1 MARRKQTKWLKPEGS
16 RYRLPDYYY
25 DPTKV
30 YDWAGDPDSVRSA
43 KDEYIRL
50 RKTAM
55 QRLRSIKKA
64 GFAWTD
70 GYKTF
75 EEYLR
80 PASKLTTPADLAV
93 GLQNLVEFFETPQK
107 TTIRGIRENINKH
120 IEAFKA
126 RGIDFISTN
135 EDFHL
140 FTEFLNMRIQLGLAE
155 MYDSEQIIDLF
166 REMKEGGIDPE
177 IIKANFEK
185 FLASTAGK
193 QMRHEWDNVQDEIK
207 DRNYKRL
214 RNKGRPEPGRYD
226 AEVQAKNEIKRRR
239 AKKRNARPA
248 GYHETGTVQKRKE
261 AQRQKRREA
270 YQRRK
275 AKSGNT

>member
-1 MARRKQTKWLKPEGS
+1 MSRRKQTKWLKPEGS

-30 YDWAGDPDSVRSA
+30 YDWAGNPDAVRSA

-75 EEYLR
+75 DEYLR
-80 PASKLTTPADLAV
+80 PVSKLTTPSDLAV
-93 GLQNLVEFFETPQK
+93 GLQNLVEFFEKPQK
-107 TTIRGIRENINKH
+107 TTITGIRENIKKH
-120 IEAFKA
+120 IEAFRA

-140 FTEFLNMRIQLGLAE
+140 FTEFLNMRIQMGLAE
-155 MYDSEQIIDLF
+155 MYDSEQIIDLI
-166 REMKEGGIDPE
+166 RDMKELNIDPDT
-177 IIKANFEK
+177 IKANFAE
-185 FLASTAGK
+185 FLKSSAGGTLRNEYREAANDGVKKDSRRKRNPVSKSGETSGK
-193 QMRHEWDNVQDEIK
+193 Q
-207 DRNYKRL
+207 
-214 RNKGRPEPGRYD
+214 GRT
-226 AEVQAKNEIKRRR
+226 
-239 AKKRNARPA
+239 KK
-248 GYHETGTVQKRKE
+248 TKRK
-261 AQRQKRREA
+261 K
-270 YQRRK
+270 
-275 AKSGNT
+275 

>member
-30 YDWAGDPDSVRSA
+30 YDWAGDPEAVRTA
-43 KDEYIRL
+43 KNEYTRL

-64 GFAWTD
+64 GFAWTE

-93 GLQNLVEFFETPQK
+93 GLQNLVEFFEKPQK
-107 TTIRGIRENINKH
+107 TTIRGIRKSINRQ

-140 FTEFLNMRIQLGLAE
+140 FTEFLQMRIQLGLAE

-166 REMKEGGIDPE
+166 RDMKDLNIDPDK
-177 IIKANFEK
+177 IKANFEE
-185 FLASTAGK
+185 FLSSSAGG
-193 QMRHEWDNVQDEIK
+193 
-207 DRNYKRL
+207 RL
-214 RNKGRPEPGRYD
+214 RSEYRE
-226 AEVQAKNEIKRRR
+226 AAKDGVEKNSRRKRSTVSESGNASKSQERTKTTKRR
-239 AKKRNARPA
+239 KK
-248 GYHETGTVQKRKE
+248 Q
-261 AQRQKRREA
+261 
-270 YQRRK
+270 
-275 AKSGNT
+275 S

>member
-25 DPTKV
+25 DPSKV
-30 YDWAGDPDSVRSA
+30 YDWAGDPDAFRSA

-75 EEYLR
+75 YEYLR

-107 TTIRGIRENINKH
+107 TTIRGIRENINKR
-120 IEAFKA
+120 IEAFQA
-126 RGIDFISTN
+126 RGIDFIRTN

-140 FTEFLNMRIQLGLAE
+140 FTEFLNLRIQLGLAE
-155 MYDSEQIIDLF
+155 MYDSEQIIDLI
-166 REMKEGGIDPE
+166 RDMKDLNIDPE
-177 IIKANFEK
+177 KIKANFAE
-185 FLASTAGK
+185 FLKSSAGGTLRKEYREAAEDGVKKNNRRKRAPVSTSGKTSGK
-193 QMRHEWDNVQDEIK
+193 Q
-207 DRNYKRL
+207 
-214 RNKGRPEPGRYD
+214 GGT
-226 AEVQAKNEIKRRR
+226 
-239 AKKRNARPA
+239 KK
-248 GYHETGTVQKRKE
+248 TKRK
-261 AQRQKRREA
+261 K
-270 YQRRK
+270 
-275 AKSGNT
+275 

>member
-1 MARRKQTKWLKPEGS
+1 MSRRKQTKWLKPEGS

-30 YDWAGDPDSVRSA
+30 YDWAGDPDSIRTA

-64 GFAWTD
+64 GFAWTE

-75 EEYLR
+75 DEYLR

-107 TTIRGIRENINKH
+107 TTITGIRKNINRH
-120 IEAFKA
+120 IDAFKA

-140 FTEFLNMRIQLGLAE
+140 FTEFLQMRIQLGLAE

-177 IIKANFEK
+177 IIKANFEE

-207 DRNYKRL
+207 DRNYKKL
-214 RNKGRPEPGRYD
+214 KNKGRPQPGKYD
-226 AEVQAKNEIKRRR
+226 VEVQTENEIKRRR
-239 AKKRNARPA
+239 ARKRNPRSA
-248 GYHETGTVQKRKE
+248 GWYETNTVQKRKE
-261 AQRQKRREA
+261 AQKQRRRELA
-270 YQRRK
+270 AKRK
-275 AKSGNT
+275 KQS

>member
-25 DPTKV
+25 DPSKV

-80 PASKLTTPADLAV
+80 PASKLTNPADLAV
-93 GLQNLVEFFETPQK
+93 GLQNIVEFFETPQK

-155 MYDSEQIIDLF
+155 MYDSEQIIDLI
-166 REMKEGGIDPE
+166 RDMKELNIDPE
-177 IIKANFEK
+177 KVKANFAE
-185 FLASTAGK
+185 FLKSSAGGTLRKEYREAAKDGVKKNNRRKRAPVSTSGKTSGK
-193 QMRHEWDNVQDEIK
+193 QG
-207 DRNYKRL
+207 
-214 RNKGRPEPGRYD
+214 GR
-226 AEVQAKNEIKRRR
+226 KKTKRR
-239 AKKRNARPA
+239 K
-248 GYHETGTVQKRKE
+248 
-261 AQRQKRREA
+261 
-270 YQRRK
+270 
-275 AKSGNT
+275 

>member
-25 DPTKV
+25 DPSKV
-30 YDWAGDPDSVRSA
+30 YDWAGDPDAVRSA

-80 PASKLTTPADLAV
+80 PASKLTNPADLAV
-93 GLQNLVEFFETPQK
+93 GLQNLVEFFEKPQK

-120 IEAFKA
+120 IEVFQA

-140 FTEFLNMRIQLGLAE
+140 FIEFLNMRIQQGLAE
-155 MYDSEQIIDLF
+155 MYDSEQIIDLI
-166 REMKEGGIDPE
+166 RDMKELNIDPE
-177 IIKANFEK
+177 KVKANFAEFLKSSAGGTLRKEYREASKDGVEK
-185 FLASTAGK
+185 NSRRKRAPVSASGETSGK
-193 QMRHEWDNVQDEIK
+193 
-207 DRNYKRL
+207 
-214 RNKGRPEPGRYD
+214 KGGT
-226 AEVQAKNEIKRRR
+226 
-239 AKKRNARPA
+239 KK
-248 GYHETGTVQKRKE
+248 TKRK
-261 AQRQKRREA
+261 K
-270 YQRRK
+270 
-275 AKSGNT
+275 

>member
-1 MARRKQTKWLKPEGS
+1 MTRRKQTKWLKPEGS

-25 DPTKV
+25 DPSKV
-30 YDWAGDPDSVRSA
+30 YDWAGDPDAVRSA

-55 QRLRSIKKA
+55 QRLQRIKKA

-80 PASKLTTPADLAV
+80 PASKLTNTADLAV

-120 IEAFKA
+120 IEAFRA

-155 MYDSEQIIDLF
+155 MYDSEQIIDLI
-166 REMKEGGIDPE
+166 RDMKELNIDPE
-177 IIKANFEK
+177 KIKANFAE
-185 FLASTAGK
+185 FLKSSAGGTLRKEYREAANNGFKKNSRRKSNPVYKSGETSGK
-193 QMRHEWDNVQDEIK
+193 Q
-207 DRNYKRL
+207 
-214 RNKGRPEPGRYD
+214 GGT
-226 AEVQAKNEIKRRR
+226 
-239 AKKRNARPA
+239 KK
-248 GYHETGTVQKRKE
+248 TKRK
-261 AQRQKRREA
+261 K
-270 YQRRK
+270 
-275 AKSGNT
+275 

>member
-1 MARRKQTKWLKPEGS
+1 MARRKQTKWLKPDGS

-25 DPTKV
+25 DPSKV

-70 GYKTF
+70 SYKTF

-80 PASKLTTPADLAV
+80 PASKLTNPADLAV
-93 GLQNLVEFFETPQK
+93 GLQNLIEFFETPKK

-135 EDFHL
+135 EDFHI
-140 FTEFLNMRIQLGLAE
+140 FTEFLNMRIQQGLAE
-155 MYDSEQIIDLF
+155 MYDSEQIIDLI
-166 REMKEGGIDPE
+166 RDMKELNIDPE
-177 IIKANFEK
+177 KIKANFAE
-185 FLASTAGK
+185 FLKSSAGGTLREEYREAAEDGVKKDNRRKRAHVSTSGKTSGK
-193 QMRHEWDNVQDEIK
+193 Q
-207 DRNYKRL
+207 
-214 RNKGRPEPGRYD
+214 GG
-226 AEVQAKNEIKRRR
+226 
-239 AKKRNARPA
+239 KKK
-248 GYHETGTVQKRKE
+248 TKRK
-261 AQRQKRREA
+261 K
-270 YQRRK
+270 
-275 AKSGNT
+275 

>member
-25 DPTKV
+25 DPSKV
-30 YDWAGDPDSVRSA
+30 YDWAGDLEAVRSA

-75 EEYLR
+75 DEYLR
-80 PASKLTTPADLAV
+80 PASKLTNPADLAV
-93 GLQNLVEFFETPQK
+93 GLQNLVEFFEKPQK

-120 IEAFKA
+120 IEAFQA
-126 RGIDFISTN
+126 RGIDFINTN

-140 FTEFLNMRIQLGLAE
+140 FTEFLNMRIQQGLAE
-155 MYDSEQIIDLF
+155 MYDSEQIIDLI
-166 REMKEGGIDPE
+166 RDMKELNIDQE
-177 IIKANFEK
+177 KIKANFAE
-185 FLASTAGK
+185 FLKSSAGGTLRK
-193 QMRHEWDNVQDEIK
+193 EYREAANDGVKKNS
-207 DRNYKRL
+207 RRKRTSVSKSGETSGK
-214 RNKGRPEPGRYD
+214 KGGT
-226 AEVQAKNEIKRRR
+226 
-239 AKKRNARPA
+239 KK
-248 GYHETGTVQKRKE
+248 TKRK
-261 AQRQKRREA
+261 K
-270 YQRRK
+270 
-275 AKSGNT
+275 

>member
-1 MARRKQTKWLKPEGS
+1 MARRKQTKWLKPDGS

-25 DPTKV
+25 DPSKV

-80 PASKLTTPADLAV
+80 PASKLTNPADLAV
-93 GLQNLVEFFETPQK
+93 GLQNLVEFFEKPQK

-120 IEAFKA
+120 IEAFQA

-140 FTEFLNMRIQLGLAE
+140 FIEFLNMRIQLGLAE
-155 MYDSEQIIDLF
+155 MYDSEQIIDII
-166 REMKEGGIDPE
+166 RDMKELNIDPE
-177 IIKANFEK
+177 KVKANFEE
-185 FLASTAGK
+185 FLKSSAGGTLQKEYREATTDGVEKNRRRKRTPVSASGETSGK
-193 QMRHEWDNVQDEIK
+193 Q
-207 DRNYKRL
+207 
-214 RNKGRPEPGRYD
+214 GGT
-226 AEVQAKNEIKRRR
+226 
-239 AKKRNARPA
+239 KK
-248 GYHETGTVQKRKE
+248 TKRK
-261 AQRQKRREA
+261 K
-270 YQRRK
+270 
-275 AKSGNT
+275 

>member
-25 DPTKV
+25 DPSKV
-30 YDWAGDPDSVRSA
+30 YDWAGDPEAVRSA

-93 GLQNLVEFFETPQK
+93 GLQNLVEFFEKPQK

-120 IEAFKA
+120 IEAFQA
-126 RGIDFISTN
+126 RGIDFIRTN

-140 FTEFLNMRIQLGLAE
+140 FKEFLNMRIQLGLAK
-155 MYDSEQIIDLF
+155 MYDSEQIIDLI
-166 REMKEGGIDPE
+166 RDMKELNIDPE
-177 IIKANFEK
+177 KVKANFAE
-185 FLASTAGK
+185 FLKSSAGGTLRKEYREAAKDGVKKNSRRKRTSISASGETYGK
-193 QMRHEWDNVQDEIK
+193 Q
-207 DRNYKRL
+207 
-214 RNKGRPEPGRYD
+214 GGT
-226 AEVQAKNEIKRRR
+226 
-239 AKKRNARPA
+239 KKTN
-248 GYHETGTVQKRKE
+248 RK
-261 AQRQKRREA
+261 K
-270 YQRRK
+270 
-275 AKSGNT
+275 

>member
-25 DPTKV
+25 DPSKV
-30 YDWAGDPDSVRSA
+30 YDWAGDPEAVRSA

-80 PASKLTTPADLAV
+80 AASKLTNPADLAV
-93 GLQNLVEFFETPQK
+93 GLQNLVEFVENPQK
-107 TTIRGIRENINKH
+107 TTIRGIQENINKH

-155 MYDSEQIIDLF
+155 MYDSEQISDLILD
-166 REMKEGGIDPE
+166 MKELNIGPE
-177 IIKANFEK
+177 TVKANFAEFLKSSAGGTLRKEYREAVKNGVEK
-185 FLASTAGK
+185 NSRRKRTSISERGETSRK
-193 QMRHEWDNVQDEIK
+193 Q
-207 DRNYKRL
+207 
-214 RNKGRPEPGRYD
+214 GGT
-226 AEVQAKNEIKRRR
+226 
-239 AKKRNARPA
+239 KK
-248 GYHETGTVQKRKE
+248 TKRK
-261 AQRQKRREA
+261 K
-270 YQRRK
+270 
-275 AKSGNT
+275 

>member
-1 MARRKQTKWLKPEGS
+1 MARRKQTKWLTPEGS

-25 DPTKV
+25 DPSKV
-30 YDWAGDPDSVRSA
+30 YDWAGDPDAVRSA

-80 PASKLTTPADLAV
+80 PASKLTNPADLAV
-93 GLQNLVEFFETPQK
+93 GLQNLVEFFEKPQK
-107 TTIRGIRENINKH
+107 TTTRGIRENINKH
-120 IEAFKA
+120 IEAFQA

-155 MYDSEQIIDLF
+155 MYDSEQIIDLI
-166 REMKEGGIDPE
+166 RDMKELNIDPE
-177 IIKANFEK
+177 KIKANFEE
-185 FLASTAGK
+185 FLKSSAGGTLRKEYREAANDGVKKNSRRKSNPVSTSGETSGK
-193 QMRHEWDNVQDEIK
+193 Q
-207 DRNYKRL
+207 
-214 RNKGRPEPGRYD
+214 GRT
-226 AEVQAKNEIKRRR
+226 
-239 AKKRNARPA
+239 KK
-248 GYHETGTVQKRKE
+248 TKRK
-261 AQRQKRREA
+261 K
-270 YQRRK
+270 
-275 AKSGNT
+275 

>member
-1 MARRKQTKWLKPEGS
+1 MARRNKTKWLKPEGS

-25 DPTKV
+25 DPSKV
-30 YDWAGDPDSVRSA
+30 YDWAGDPDAVRSA

-75 EEYLR
+75 DEYLR

-93 GLQNLVEFFETPQK
+93 GLQNLVEFFEKPQK

-120 IEAFKA
+120 IEAFQA

-155 MYDSEQIIDLF
+155 MYDSEQVIDLF

-177 IIKANFEK
+177 VIKANFEK

-193 QMRHEWDNVQDEIK
+193 QMRHEWDNV
-207 DRNYKRL
+207 
-214 RNKGRPEPGRYD
+214 
-226 AEVQAKNEIKRRR
+226 
-239 AKKRNARPA
+239 
-248 GYHETGTVQKRKE
+248 
-261 AQRQKRREA
+261 
-270 YQRRK
+270 
-275 AKSGNT
+275 

>member
-1 MARRKQTKWLKPEGS
+1 MSRRKQTKWLKPEGS

-30 YDWAGDPDSVRSA
+30 YDWAGNPDAVRSA

-75 EEYLR
+75 DVYLR
-80 PASKLTTPADLAV
+80 PVSKLITPADIAV
-93 GLQNLVEFFETPQK
+93 GLQNLVEFFEKPQK
-107 TTIRGIRENINKH
+107 TTITGIRESIKKH
-120 IEAFKA
+120 IEAFRA

-140 FTEFLNMRIQLGLAE
+140 FTEFLQLRIQMGLAE
-155 MYDSEQIIDLF
+155 MYDSEQIIDLV
-166 REMKEGGIDPE
+166 KDVKDLNIDPE
-177 IIKANFEK
+177 TIKANFAEYLK
-185 FLASTAGK
+185 SSAGGTLRKEYREAANDGVKKSNRRKRNTVSKSGETSGK
-193 QMRHEWDNVQDEIK
+193 Q
-207 DRNYKRL
+207 
-214 RNKGRPEPGRYD
+214 GRT
-226 AEVQAKNEIKRRR
+226 
-239 AKKRNARPA
+239 KK
-248 GYHETGTVQKRKE
+248 TKRK
-261 AQRQKRREA
+261 K
-270 YQRRK
+270 
-275 AKSGNT
+275 

>member
-1 MARRKQTKWLKPEGS
+1 MASRKQTKWLKPEGS

-25 DPTKV
+25 DPSKV
-30 YDWAGDPDSVRSA
+30 YDWAGDPDAVRSA

-80 PASKLTTPADLAV
+80 PASKLTNPADLAV
-93 GLQNLVEFFETPQK
+93 GLQNLVEFFEKPQK

-120 IEAFKA
+120 IEAFRE

-140 FTEFLNMRIQLGLAE
+140 FTEFLTMRIQLGLAE
-155 MYDSEQIIDLF
+155 MYDSEQIIDLI
-166 REMKEGGIDPE
+166 RDMKELNIDPE
-177 IIKANFEK
+177 KIKANFEK
-185 FLASTAGK
+185 FLKSSAGGTLRKEYREAANDGVKKNSRRKSNPVSTSGETSGK
-193 QMRHEWDNVQDEIK
+193 Q
-207 DRNYKRL
+207 
-214 RNKGRPEPGRYD
+214 GRT
-226 AEVQAKNEIKRRR
+226 
-239 AKKRNARPA
+239 KK
-248 GYHETGTVQKRKE
+248 TKRK
-261 AQRQKRREA
+261 K
-270 YQRRK
+270 
-275 AKSGNT
+275 

>member
-1 MARRKQTKWLKPEGS
+1 MARRKQTKWLTPEGS

-25 DPTKV
+25 DPSKV
-30 YDWAGDPDSVRSA
+30 YDWAGDPDAVRLA

-75 EEYLR
+75 DEYLR

-93 GLQNLVEFFETPQK
+93 GLQNLVEFFENPQK
-107 TTIRGIRENINKH
+107 TTIRGIRENINNH
-120 IEAFKA
+120 IKAFQA

-155 MYDSEQIIDLF
+155 MYDSEQIIDLI
-166 REMKEGGIDPE
+166 RDMKELNIDPE
-177 IIKANFEK
+177 KIKANFEE
-185 FLASTAGK
+185 FLKSSAGGTLRKEYRGAANDGVKKNSRRKRNPVSTSGKTSGK
-193 QMRHEWDNVQDEIK
+193 Q
-207 DRNYKRL
+207 
-214 RNKGRPEPGRYD
+214 GGT
-226 AEVQAKNEIKRRR
+226 
-239 AKKRNARPA
+239 KK
-248 GYHETGTVQKRKE
+248 TKRK
-261 AQRQKRREA
+261 K
-270 YQRRK
+270 
-275 AKSGNT
+275 

>member
-16 RYRLPDYYY
+16 LYRLPDYYY
-25 DPTKV
+25 DPSKV

-248 GYHETGTVQKRKE
+248 GYYETGTVQKRKE

>member
-16 RYRLPDYYY
+16 RYQLPDYYY
-25 DPTKV
+25 DPSKV
-30 YDWAGDPDSVRSA
+30 YDWAGDPNAVRSA

-80 PASKLTTPADLAV
+80 PASKLTNPADLAV
-93 GLQNLVEFFETPQK
+93 GLQNLVEFFEKPQK
-107 TTIRGIRENINKH
+107 TTIRGIRKNINKH
-120 IEAFKA
+120 IEAFQS

-140 FTEFLNMRIQLGLAE
+140 FTEFLNMRIHQGLAE
-155 MYDSEQIIDLF
+155 MYDSEQIIDLI
-166 REMKEGGIDPE
+166 RDMKELNIDPE
-177 IIKANFEK
+177 KVKANFAE
-185 FLASTAGK
+185 FLKSSAGGTLRKEYREAAEDGVKKNNRRKRAPVSTSGKTSGK
-193 QMRHEWDNVQDEIK
+193 Q
-207 DRNYKRL
+207 
-214 RNKGRPEPGRYD
+214 GGT
-226 AEVQAKNEIKRRR
+226 
-239 AKKRNARPA
+239 KK
-248 GYHETGTVQKRKE
+248 TKRK
-261 AQRQKRREA
+261 K
-270 YQRRK
+270 
-275 AKSGNT
+275 

>member
-30 YDWAGDPDSVRSA
+30 YDWAEDPDAVRTA

-64 GFAWTD
+64 GFAWTE

-75 EEYLR
+75 DEYLR
-80 PASKLTTPADLAV
+80 PASKLTTPADIAV
-93 GLQNLVEFFETPQK
+93 GLQNLVEFFEKPQK
-107 TTIRGIRENINKH
+107 TTITGIRENINKH
-120 IEAFKA
+120 IDAFKA
-126 RGIDFISTN
+126 RGINFISTN

-140 FTEFLNMRIQLGLAE
+140 FTEFLQLRIQLGLAE

-177 IIKANFEK
+177 IIKANFEE

-207 DRNYKRL
+207 DRNYKKL
-214 RNKGRPEPGRYD
+214 KNKGRQKPGKYD
-226 AEVQAKNEIKRRR
+226 VEVQTENEIKRRR
-239 AKKRNARPA
+239 ARKRNPRPA
-248 GYHETGTVQKRKE
+248 G
-261 AQRQKRREA
+261 
-270 YQRRK
+270 
-275 AKSGNT
+275 

>member
-1 MARRKQTKWLKPEGS
+1 MARKKQTKWLKPEES
-16 RYRLPDYYY
+16 RYLLPDYYY
-25 DPTKV
+25 DPSKV
-30 YDWAGDPDSVRSA
+30 YDWAGDPDAVRSA

-93 GLQNLVEFFETPQK
+93 GLLNVVEFFENPQK

-120 IEAFKA
+120 IEVFQA

-140 FTEFLNMRIQLGLAE
+140 FTEFLNMREQMGLAQ
-155 MYDSEQIIDLF
+155 MYDSEQITDLF
-166 REMKEGGIDPE
+166 WGIKGGGTGPQ
-177 IIKANFEK
+177 IIKDHFDT
-185 FLASTAGK
+185 FLGSAG
-193 QMRHEWDNVQDEIK
+193 
-207 DRNYKRL
+207 
-214 RNKGRPEPGRYD
+214 G
-226 AEVQAKNEIKRRR
+226 
-239 AKKRNARPA
+239 
-248 GYHETGTVQKRKE
+248 
-261 AQRQKRREA
+261 
-270 YQRRK
+270 
-275 AKSGNT
+275 

>member
-30 YDWAGDPDSVRSA
+30 YDWAGDPDSVRTA

-64 GFAWTD
+64 GFAWTE

-75 EEYLR
+75 DEYLR
-80 PASKLTTPADLAV
+80 PASKLTNPADIAV
-93 GLQNLVEFFETPQK
+93 GLQNLVEFFEKPQK
-107 TTIRGIRENINKH
+107 TTITGIRENINKH
-120 IEAFKA
+120 IDAFKA

-140 FTEFLNMRIQLGLAE
+140 FSEFLQLRIQLGLAE
-155 MYDSEQIIDLF
+155 MYDSEQIIDLI
-166 REMKEGGIDPE
+166 RDMKELNIDPE
-177 IIKANFEK
+177 KIKANFAEFLKSSAGGTLRKEYREAVKDGVEK
-185 FLASTAGK
+185 NS
-193 QMRHEWDNVQDEIK
+193 
-207 DRNYKRL
+207 
-214 RNKGRPEPGRYD
+214 
-226 AEVQAKNEIKRRR
+226 RR
-239 AKKRNARPA
+239 KRNPVSTN
-248 GYHETGTVQKRKE
+248 GETSEKQGRTKKTKRK
-261 AQRQKRREA
+261 K
-270 YQRRK
+270 
-275 AKSGNT
+275 

>member
-25 DPTKV
+25 DPSKV
-30 YDWAGDPDSVRSA
+30 YDWAGNPDSVRTA

-80 PASKLTTPADLAV
+80 PASKLTNPADLAV
-93 GLQNLVEFFETPQK
+93 GLQNLVEFFEKPQK

-120 IEAFKA
+120 IEAFQA
-126 RGIDFISTN
+126 RGIDFIRTN
-135 EDFHL
+135 EDFHF

-155 MYDSEQIIDLF
+155 MYDSEQIIDLI
-166 REMKEGGIDPE
+166 RDMNELNIDPE
-177 IIKANFEK
+177 KVKANFEE
-185 FLASTAGK
+185 FLKSSAGGTLRKEYREAANNGVKKNSRRKRNPVSASGETSGK
-193 QMRHEWDNVQDEIK
+193 Q
-207 DRNYKRL
+207 
-214 RNKGRPEPGRYD
+214 GGT
-226 AEVQAKNEIKRRR
+226 
-239 AKKRNARPA
+239 KK
-248 GYHETGTVQKRKE
+248 TKRK
-261 AQRQKRREA
+261 K
-270 YQRRK
+270 
-275 AKSGNT
+275 

>member
-25 DPTKV
+25 DPSKV

-75 EEYLR
+75 DEYLR

-93 GLQNLVEFFETPQK
+93 GLQNLIEFFENPQK

-120 IEAFKA
+120 IEAFQA

-177 IIKANFEK
+177 IIKANFEE
-185 FLASTAGK
+185 FLSSTAGK
-193 QMRHEWDNVQDEIK
+193 QMRHEWDNVHDEIK
-207 DRNYKRL
+207 DRNYKNL
-214 RNKGRPEPGRYD
+214 KNKGRQNTGKYD
-226 AEVQAKNEIKRRR
+226 VEVQTENEIKRRR
-239 AKKRNARPA
+239 AKKRNPRPA
-248 GYHETGTVQKRKE
+248 GWYETNTVQKRKE
-261 AQRQKRREA
+261 TQKQRRRELA
-270 YQRRK
+270 AKRK
-275 AKSGNT
+275 KQS

>member
-30 YDWAGDPDSVRSA
+30 YDWAGDPESVRTA
-43 KDEYIRL
+43 KDEYTRL

-64 GFAWTD
+64 GFAWTE

-75 EEYLR
+75 VEYLR
-80 PASKLTTPADLAV
+80 PASKLTTPADIAV
-93 GLQNLVEFFETPQK
+93 GLQNLVEFFESPQK
-107 TTIRGIRENINKH
+107 TTITGIRQSITKH
-120 IEAFKA
+120 IDAFKE

-140 FTEFLNMRIQLGLAE
+140 FTEFLQMRIQLGLAQ

-177 IIKANFEK
+177 IIKANFEE

-193 QMRHEWDNVQDEIK
+193 QMRHEWDTVKDEIK
-207 DRNYKRL
+207 DRNFKKL
-214 RNKGRPEPGRYD
+214 KNKGRQKPGKYD
-226 AEVQAKNEIKRRR
+226 VEVQTENEIKRRR
-239 AKKRNARPA
+239 AKKRNPRPA
-248 GYHETGTVQKRKE
+248 GWYETNTVQKRKE
-261 AQRQKRREA
+261 AQKQRRRDAAAKRRKK
-270 YQRRK
+270 Q
-275 AKSGNT
+275 S

>member
-1 MARRKQTKWLKPEGS
+1 MARRKQAKWLKPEGS

-25 DPTKV
+25 DPSKV

-93 GLQNLVEFFETPQK
+93 GLQNLVEFFEKPQK

-155 MYDSEQIIDLF
+155 MYDSEQIIDLI
-166 REMKEGGIDPE
+166 RDMKELNIDPE
-177 IIKANFEK
+177 KIKANFAEFLKSSAGGTLRKEYREAAKDGVEK
-185 FLASTAGK
+185 NNRRKRAPVSASGETSGK
-193 QMRHEWDNVQDEIK
+193 Q
-207 DRNYKRL
+207 
-214 RNKGRPEPGRYD
+214 GRT
-226 AEVQAKNEIKRRR
+226 
-239 AKKRNARPA
+239 KK
-248 GYHETGTVQKRKE
+248 TKRK
-261 AQRQKRREA
+261 K
-270 YQRRK
+270 
-275 AKSGNT
+275 

>member
-25 DPTKV
+25 DPSKV
-30 YDWAGDPDSVRSA
+30 YDWAGDPEAVRSA
-43 KDEYIRL
+43 NDEYIRL

-80 PASKLTTPADLAV
+80 PASKLTNPTDLAV
-93 GLQNLVEFFETPQK
+93 GLQNLVEFFEKPQK

-120 IEAFKA
+120 IEAFRA

-155 MYDSEQIIDLF
+155 MYDSEQIIDLI
-166 REMKEGGIDPE
+166 RDMKELNIDPDT
-177 IIKANFEK
+177 IKANFAE
-185 FLASTAGK
+185 FLKSSAGGTLRKEYREAAKDGVKKNNRRKRDPVSASGEASGK
-193 QMRHEWDNVQDEIK
+193 Q
-207 DRNYKRL
+207 
-214 RNKGRPEPGRYD
+214 GGT
-226 AEVQAKNEIKRRR
+226 
-239 AKKRNARPA
+239 KK
-248 GYHETGTVQKRKE
+248 TKRK
-261 AQRQKRREA
+261 K
-270 YQRRK
+270 
-275 AKSGNT
+275 

>member
-1 MARRKQTKWLKPEGS
+1 MARRRQTKWLKPEGS

-30 YDWAGDPDSVRSA
+30 YDWAGDPDSVRTA

-64 GFAWTD
+64 GFAWTE

-75 EEYLR
+75 DEYLR
-80 PASKLTTPADLAV
+80 PASKLTTPADIAV
-93 GLQNLVEFFETPQK
+93 GLQNLVEFFEKPQK
-107 TTIRGIRENINKH
+107 TTITGIRENINKH
-120 IEAFKA
+120 IDAFKA

-140 FTEFLNMRIQLGLAE
+140 FTEFLQMREQMGLAQ

-166 REMKEGGIDPE
+166 KEMKEGGIDPE

-193 QMRHEWDNVQDEIK
+193 QMRHEWYNVQDEIK
-207 DRNYKRL
+207 DRNYKKL
-214 RNKGRPEPGRYD
+214 KNKGRQKPGKYD
-226 AEVQAKNEIKRRR
+226 VEVQTENEIKRRR
-239 AKKRNARPA
+239 AKKRNPRPA
-248 GYHETGTVQKRKE
+248 GWYETNTVQKRKE
-261 AQRQKRREA
+261 AQKQRRRELA
-270 YQRRK
+270 AKRK
-275 AKSGNT
+275 KQS

>member
-1 MARRKQTKWLKPEGS
+1 MSRRKQTKWLKPEGS

-30 YDWAGDPDSVRSA
+30 YDWAGNPEAVRTA

-64 GFAWTD
+64 GFAWTE

-75 EEYLR
+75 DEYLR
-80 PASKLTTPADLAV
+80 PASKLTTPADIAV
-93 GLQNLVEFFETPQK
+93 GLQNLVEFFEKPQK
-107 TTIRGIRENINKH
+107 TTITGIRVNINKH
-120 IEAFKA
+120 IDAFKA

-140 FTEFLNMRIQLGLAE
+140 FTEFLQLRIQLGLAE

-177 IIKANFEK
+177 IIKANFEE

-207 DRNYKRL
+207 DRNYKKL
-214 RNKGRPEPGRYD
+214 KKQGQTKPGKYD
-226 AEVQAKNEIKRRR
+226 VEVQTENEIKRRR
-239 AKKRNARPA
+239 ARKRNPRPA
-248 GYHETGTVQKRKE
+248 GWYETNTVQKRKE
-261 AQRQKRREA
+261 AQKQRRRDAAAKRRKK
-270 YQRRK
+270 Q
-275 AKSGNT
+275 S

>member
-1 MARRKQTKWLKPEGS
+1 MARRKKTKWLKPEGS

-25 DPTKV
+25 DPSKV
-30 YDWAGDPDSVRSA
+30 YDWAGDPDAVRSA

-80 PASKLTTPADLAV
+80 PASKLTNPADLAV
-93 GLQNLVEFFETPQK
+93 GLQNLVEFFEKPQK

-120 IEAFKA
+120 IEAFQA

-155 MYDSEQIIDLF
+155 MYDSEQIIDLI
-166 REMKEGGIDPE
+166 RDMKELNIDPE
-177 IIKANFEK
+177 KIKANFAE
-185 FLASTAGK
+185 FLKSSAGGTLRKEYREAAKDGVKKNSRRKRTSIPASGETSGK
-193 QMRHEWDNVQDEIK
+193 Q
-207 DRNYKRL
+207 
-214 RNKGRPEPGRYD
+214 GGT
-226 AEVQAKNEIKRRR
+226 
-239 AKKRNARPA
+239 KK
-248 GYHETGTVQKRKE
+248 TKRK
-261 AQRQKRREA
+261 K
-270 YQRRK
+270 
-275 AKSGNT
+275 

>member
-25 DPTKV
+25 DPSKV
-30 YDWAGDPDSVRSA
+30 YDWAGDPDAVRSA

-75 EEYLR
+75 DEYLR
-80 PASKLTTPADLAV
+80 PASKLTNPADLAV

-120 IEAFKA
+120 IKAFQA

-155 MYDSEQIIDLF
+155 MYDSEQIIDLI
-166 REMKEGGIDPE
+166 RDMKELNIDTDT
-177 IIKANFEK
+177 IKANFAEFLKSSAGGTLRKEYREAANDGVEK
-185 FLASTAGK
+185 NSRRKRNTVSKSGETSGK
-193 QMRHEWDNVQDEIK
+193 Q
-207 DRNYKRL
+207 
-214 RNKGRPEPGRYD
+214 GG
-226 AEVQAKNEIKRRR
+226 
-239 AKKRNARPA
+239 KKK
-248 GYHETGTVQKRKE
+248 TKRK
-261 AQRQKRREA
+261 K
-270 YQRRK
+270 
-275 AKSGNT
+275 

>member
-1 MARRKQTKWLKPEGS
+1 MPRRKQTKWLKPEGS

-30 YDWAGDPDSVRSA
+30 YDWAGDPGSVRTA
-43 KDEYIRL
+43 KDEYTRL

-64 GFAWTD
+64 GFAWTE

-75 EEYLR
+75 DEYLR
-80 PASKLTTPADLAV
+80 PASKLTTPADIAV

-107 TTIRGIRENINKH
+107 TTITGIRENINKH
-120 IEAFKA
+120 IDAFKA

-140 FTEFLNMRIQLGLAE
+140 FTEFLQMRIQLGLAQ

-177 IIKANFEK
+177 IIKANFEE

-207 DRNYKRL
+207 DRNYKKL
-214 RNKGRPEPGRYD
+214 KNKGRQKPGKYD
-226 AEVQAKNEIKRRR
+226 VEVQTENEIKRRR
-239 AKKRNARPA
+239 AKKRNPRPA
-248 GYHETGTVQKRKE
+248 GWYETNTVQKRKE
-261 AQRQKRREA
+261 AQKQRRRDAAAKRRKK
-270 YQRRK
+270 Q
-275 AKSGNT
+275 S